1 MMIELSGVE
10 VMLTGAR
17 SLALGPLD
25 LAVESGEYVVVVG
38 RSGSGKTTLLRTIA
52 GLVRP
57 ARGRIVLEG
66 QVASEGAR
74 MRIPPED
81 RGIGFLFQ
89 GGGLWPHLSVARTLD
104 FVLAR
109 RKVSRDDRVRKTG
122 ELVEWAELRG
132 LESRLP
138 GTLSGGECQRLALAR
153 ALATDPRILL
163 LDEPLGA
170 LDAELRTA
178 LVAKLATLR
187 DRSDRA
193 TLHVTHDPD
202 EVAHLAT
209 RCIRLEQ
216 GRLVAAPATKADV
229 GS

>member
-1 MMIELSGVE
+1 VTLELSAVE
-10 VMLTGAR
+10 VTLSGKR
-17 SLALGPLD
+17 ALGPID
-25 LAVESGEYVVVVG
+25 LSVAGGEYVVVVG

-57 ARGRIVLEG
+57 AQGRVVLGG

-74 MRIPPED
+74 VKIPPED

-89 GGGLWPHLSVARTLD
+89 GGGLWPHLSVARTID

-109 RKVSRDDRVRKTG
+109 RNVPRDQRAQRTN

-153 ALATDPRILL
+153 ALANDPKILL
-163 LDEPLGA
+163 LDEPLGP
-170 LDAELRTA
+170 LDVELRSA
-178 LVAKLATLR
+178 LIAKLATLR

-193 TLHVTHDPD
+193 TLHVTHDPA

-209 RCIRLEQ
+209 RTIRLEE
-216 GRLVAAPATKADV
+216 GRLVAADATKART